1 MPRERTAVTAGDHID
16 WITTSPD
23 AIRLTDSSKVVQ
35 KARNWPDFFASI
47 KILMVLSI
55 SSLVMLPLSSY
66 LMSPRDSIAM
76 AAAMMP
82 IVGTSR
88 IADRPLDSGFHLLC
102 PCSIVRVTLSD
113 GMRTVAA

>member
-47 KILMVLSI
+47 KILMVLAI
-55 SSLVMLPLSSY
+55 SSLVMLPLSPY

-76 AAAMMP
+76 ADSMMR
-82 IVGTSR
+82 IEGTLR
-88 IADRPLDSGFHLLC
+88 FAERPLHLVFNISFQRSL
-102 PCSIVRVTLSD
+102 
-113 GMRTVAA
+113 